1 MASSTRLIA
10 TLKRE
15 LKHRG
20 ITYRDLALALE
31 LSESTVKHMFSAGN
45 FSLRRLDEICD
56 VLKLDFA
63 ELVAI
68 GEEQTARIEQLT
80 LEQEREI
87 VADSRLL
94 VVAYCLVN
102 YWRFEDILNRYTIS
116 ETEGVRYLRKLDRM
130 GIIELLPGDRV
141 RLRIANSFQWRPDG
155 PIDRFFTSRVQSEF
169 FRHDFTSDGALRIA
183 KNGQLSK
190 RAQAALQDK
199 LRSIGQLFDDA
210 VWEERKLPADKR
222 HGVTMVLAIRDWVFE
237 AFRELERPV

>member
-1 MASSTRLIA
+1 MASSTRLVA

-15 LKHRG
+15 LKNRG
-20 ITYRDLALALE
+20 ITYRDLAQALE
-31 LSESTVKHMFSAGN
+31 LSESAVKHMFSASN

-56 VLKLDFA
+56 VLQLDLA
-63 ELVAI
+63 ELVAL
-68 GEEQTARIEQLT
+68 GEDQTARIEQLS

-102 YWRFEDILNRYTIS
+102 YWRVEDILDRYTIS
-116 ETEGVRYLRKLDRM
+116 EAEALRYLRKLDRM

-141 RLRIANSFQWRPDG
+141 RLRIANNFQWRPDG
-155 PIDRFFTSRVQSEF
+155 PIDRFFTARVQSEF
-169 FRHDFTSDGALRIA
+169 FRHDFTTDGALRIA

-199 LRSIGQLFDDA
+199 LISIGQLFDDTT
-210 VWEERKLPADKR
+210 WEERKLPADKR

-237 AFRELERPV
+237 AFRELERPA